1 MSLEGIR
8 LVSWDLDGTLY
19 SRNRLAFKLWTMGFD
34 AVLDG
39 RSREAFKEMGEIRR
53 FWGAVKAQRTQD
65 PARRVRMSPEYR
77 AYVLALEKRWLG
89 QCLMR
94 MQVSRPAL
102 RVLEALRDQGMRQI
116 VLSDFIGHYKLAC
129 LQLNGYFEQV
139 LAAEE
144 LGYWKPSPE
153 PFWMAQRL
161 FGVLPE
167 EHLHIGDRQ
176 DTDGAGALAA
186 GCRYLPAF
194 KLGTLIS

>member
-1 MSLEGIR
+1 MNLEGIR

-19 SRNRLAFKLWTMGFD
+19 SRNQLAFKLWGMVLD
-34 AVLDG
+34 AALDG
-39 RSREAFKEMGEIRR
+39 RAREAGKEMGEIRR
-53 FWGAVKAQRTQD
+53 FWNAVKTQRNFDSTH
-65 PARRVRMSPEYR
+65 RVHMSPEYR

-89 QCLMR
+89 QALMR
-94 MQVSRPAL
+94 IQASKSAL
-102 RVLEALRDQGMRQI
+102 RVLDRLRDRGMRQI
-116 VLSDFIGHYKLAC
+116 VLSDFIGHYKLGC

-186 GCRYLPAF
+186 GCHFLQASRIASLRF
-194 KLGTLIS
+194 